1 MNLKLS
7 ELVND
12 KRTIVSALCEGRHE
26 MPENVSG
33 SVFPMTVDPT
43 DINELDRIAVEFV
56 RECDGK
62 DIHLVVTGLSVA
74 LVAVIKAVTA
84 CAADDSAATSLTL
97 WHYDR
102 DSGDY
107 YPQKV
112 VDFPRVCSFCG
123 HIMTAGEWACGSCG
137 ST

>member
-1 MNLKLS
+1 MKLANLS
-7 ELVND
+7 ND
-12 KRTIVSALCEGRHE
+12 KNTIVTALCEGRHE

-33 SVFPMTVDPT
+33 SVFPTSVDPT
-43 DINELDRIAVEFV
+43 DVDELDRIATEFV
-56 RECDGK
+56 RSVDGK

-74 LVAVIKAVTA
+74 LVSVIKAVTS
-84 CAADDSAATSLTL
+84 CAADDSSATSLTL

-102 DSGDY
+102 NSGDY

-112 VDFPRVCSFCG
+112 VAFPKVYPFCG
-123 HIMTAGEWACGSCG
+123 HIMATGEWFCGNCG

>member
-1 MNLKLS
+1 MKLTNLI
-7 ELVND
+7 ND
-12 KRTIVSALCEGRHE
+12 ERTIVTALCEGRHD

-33 SVFPMTVDPT
+33 SVFPMSVDPT
-43 DINELDRIAVEFV
+43 DIDTLDRVAVEFV
-56 RECDGK
+56 KSCDGK
-62 DIHLVVTGLSVA
+62 NIHLVVTGLSVA

-84 CAADDSAATSLTL
+84 CAADDSSATSLTL

-102 DSGDY
+102 NSGDY

-112 VDFPRVCSFCG
+112 VDFPKICPFCG
-123 HIMTAGEWACGSCG
+123 HIMATGEWFCGNCG